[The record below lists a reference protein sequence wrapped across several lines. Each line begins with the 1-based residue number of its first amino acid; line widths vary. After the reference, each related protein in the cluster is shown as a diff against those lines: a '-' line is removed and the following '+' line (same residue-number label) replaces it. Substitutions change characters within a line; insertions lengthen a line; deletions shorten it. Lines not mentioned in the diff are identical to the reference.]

1 MSTVLITGASSG
13 IGFEFAKL
21 FARDH
26 DHVIMVSQDA
36 DRLGKAAEIIAQ
48 TYHTTPT
55 VIVADLSQ
63 EHSAIALYQKIAS
76 YNLTV
81 DILVNNAGFGDFSLF
96 HESQWEKINAMMHL
110 NMVTLTHLAHL
121 FLPQMIARKHGS
133 ILNVASTAAF
143 RPGPLMSVYYAT
155 KAFVL
160 LFSEGIAEE
169 VRGTGVSVTTLCPGA
184 TTTGFQ
190 AASHLE
196 HSALIAGRQLAHPAD
211 VAAYGYWALRNKK
224 GTVIHGVSNKFLIF
238 LTRLLPRR
246 LSARI
251 IRFMQRVVQR

>member
-26 DHVIMVSQDA
+26 AHIIMVSQDA
-36 DRLGKAAEIIAQ
+36 DRLARAAETIAQ
-48 TYHTTPT
+48 TYCITPT
-55 VIVADLSQ
+55 VIVADLSK
-63 EHSAIALYQKIAS
+63 ENSAAALYQEIVS
-76 YNLTV
+76 RNLTV
-81 DILVNNAGFGDFSLF
+81 DILINNAGFGDFSLF

-110 NMVTLTHLAHL
+110 NMITLTHLTRL
-121 FLPQMIARKHGS
+121 VLPDMIARKNGH
-133 ILNVASTAAF
+133 ILNIASTAAF

-190 AASHLE
+190 SASHME
-196 HSALIAGRQLAHPAD
+196 HSALVAGRKLAHPAD

-246 LSARI
+246 SSARI